1 MGSLVVEPLLYIESL
16 VQMKF
21 LACWEGL
28 HFVSCRECFEQLDTS
43 PRTVNVYLTSRGLT
57 KELEKCIHLPFSNQN
72 SWIRKNES
80 SLVDDRLGKQRA
92 LQLWLRPVLKVPQI
106 FVDIIFLPRCE
117 KHTSDENPSYW
128 KTLGTWDPKWHW
140 CISICHC
147 IPEVPTC
154 SSEWLTR
161 RRGNSA

>member
-1 MGSLVVEPLLYIESL
+1 MSNFSLVEKVSILPPGEDVLNSL
-16 VQMKF
+16 IHHY
-21 LACWEGL
+21 C
-28 HFVSCRECFEQLDTS
+28 ECLF
-43 PRTVNVYLTSRGLT
+43 TSRSLT
-57 KELEKCIHLPFSNQN
+57 KELEKCIHLTFSNQN

-128 KTLGTWDPKWHW
+128 KMLGTWDPKWHW